1 MHAFENTQCNHET
14 IFVYTTQ
21 ADGDG
26 SNGEVIDKLEYEVA
40 KYLRSKLPQK
50 QTSFLGHKVD
60 YFIGTSFANLVTHFY
75 LHFLKTIANKA
86 IDLLMESKW
95 AKADKRTD
103 ETKFPDRDTVVDFM
117 NVMLQHKFFHRV
129 KTIIVKKEIK
139 KKPENESN
147 DEARESSK
155 KGAPAVDK
163 SPEPKKTKKKEKK
176 EKTEKKK
183 VKFDMHPEQL
193 FLDSNEV
200 SGSFF
205 NLLLY

>member
-1 MHAFENTQCNHET
+1 
-14 IFVYTTQ
+14 
-21 ADGDG
+21 
-26 SNGEVIDKLEYEVA
+26 
-40 KYLRSKLPQK
+40 
-50 QTSFLGHKVD
+50 
-60 YFIGTSFANLVTHFY
+60 
-75 LHFLKTIANKA
+75 
-86 IDLLMESKW
+86 MESKW

-147 DEARESSK
+147 DEARETSK
-155 KGAPAVDK
+155 KGATVDK
-163 SPEPKKTKKKEKK
+163 SPEPKKTSKKEKK
-176 EKTEKKK
+176 EKKEKKK

-200 SGSFF
+200 SDIVIFYF
-205 NLLLY
+205 KCYYAMCF